1 MYTRQCC
8 MKQSCIED
16 ETLNPEER
24 KTTWIES
31 YTSRKYK
38 NKLKVTSVRAI
49 LKRSIRTTV
58 VLPVLLSLTYGSD
71 LLVGVEDAL
80 WGLPATQPEVSSA
93 PLSIRLEQRWCICFL
108 YFTTVINYFHSALVN
123 LLWIIVL
130 AFFSPSSF
138 AFLSTVH
145 RQ

>member
-1 MYTRQCC
+1 

-31 YTSRKYK
+31 YTSRKYN
-38 NKLKVTSVRAI
+38 NKLKVTCVRAM

-80 WGLPATQPEVSSA
+80 
-93 PLSIRLEQRWCICFL
+93 
-108 YFTTVINYFHSALVN
+108 
-123 LLWIIVL
+123 
-130 AFFSPSSF
+130 
-138 AFLSTVH
+138 
-145 RQ
+145 